1 MSEITSNGTKKRKLT
16 INSYERDAAII
27 DLPNETLPPKAHGRC
42 ATSVAQAAQPI
53 ENARLDTEFVL
64 AELSRLREQVAK
76 LENGNT
82 AGLKTESGS
91 LAVIDLT
98 DDDEVLSPV
107 KREYSQKV
115 PVIKA
120 HGLTR
125 LVSTPV
131 PEMAES
137 VQNVSESA
145 IDFKEN
151 SQLSMTDTYIWF
163 QNTVQMPTIMRRMPL
178 TQNLHLPPQ
187 PHTKFEYRFLRDS
200 LGGRRITDGWYSSNG
215 SKEAFAN
222 IGPYG
227 LMNREFDPLLP
238 CLPGVHGAQIS
249 PCLPPNKIGQTFPLF
264 ISDIGDSQ
272 FQYYGTYEVMV
283 SDRLGHNQMLELPE
297 QIKRHWA
304 RKLGAG
310 SAHGSKA
317 SPIIYALR
325 YMWPRKECGWW
336 NAENDSYT
344 DQEGSEMELIDSMSR
359 TITKEEAQNI
369 TEGAVMAAF
378 DRPDLDDPPGV
389 SLYYEYLKCVG
400 YDLELYHTLV
410 TNMNEL

>member
-16 INSYERDAAII
+16 TKSCKRDAAII
-27 DLPNETLPPKAHGRC
+27 GLPNETLSPKAPGRS
-42 ATSVAQAAQPI
+42 AT
-53 ENARLDTEFVL
+53 T
-64 AELSRLREQVAK
+64 K

-107 KREYSQKV
+107 KREHRSNDSDAPNV
-115 PVIKA
+115 LFEV
-120 HGLTR
+120 
-125 LVSTPV
+125 TPV

-137 VQNVSESA
+137 VQNVSE
-145 IDFKEN
+145 
-151 SQLSMTDTYIWF
+151 
-163 QNTVQMPTIMRRMPL
+163 NTVQMPTIMRRMPL

-238 CLPGVHGAQIS
+238 CLPGIHGAQIS

-325 YMWPRKECGWW
+325 YMWPRKICGWW

-344 DQEGSEMELIDSMSR
+344 DQEGSEMESIDSSSR
-359 TITKEEAQNI
+359 TITKEEAQDI

-400 YDLELYHTLV
+400 YDLELHHTLV

>member
-16 INSYERDAAII
+16 TKSCERDAAID

-107 KREYSQKV
+107 KREYRSNDSDV
-115 PVIKA
+115 TNV
-120 HGLTR
+120 LFE
-125 LVSTPV
+125 VTPV

-137 VQNVSESA
+137 VQNVSE
-145 IDFKEN
+145 
-151 SQLSMTDTYIWF
+151 F

-178 TQNLHLPPQ
+178 TQDLHLPPQ

-215 SKEAFAN
+215 STEAFAN

-344 DQEGSEMELIDSMSR
+344 DQEGSEMESIDSMSR
-359 TITKEEAQNI
+359 TITKEEAQDI
-369 TEGAVMAAF
+369 TEGVVMAAF

>member
-107 KREYSQKV
+107 KREYRSNDSDV
-115 PVIKA
+115 TNV
-120 HGLTR
+120 LYE
-125 LVSTPV
+125 VTPV

-137 VQNVSESA
+137 VQNVSE
-145 IDFKEN
+145 
-151 SQLSMTDTYIWF
+151 
-163 QNTVQMPTIMRRMPL
+163 NTVQMPTIMRRMPL